1 MKLKD
6 LSWIFLL
13 SILGIA
19 YCITNVISKVLFEW
33 GGLATIICMIIGF
46 WLATFICHYILI

>member
-1 MKLKD
+1 MKLKN

-13 SILGIA
+13 SILGIV
-19 YCITNVISKVLFEW
+19 YCITNVVSKVLFKW

-46 WLATFICHYILI
+46 WLANFIHHCFII

>member
-13 SILGIA
+13 SILGFT
-19 YCITNVISKVLFEW
+19 YCIVSVISKVLFEW
-33 GGLATIICMIIGF
+33 GGLAIITAIITGLLLSSAIIHLF
-46 WLATFICHYILI
+46 F

>member
-13 SILGIA
+13 SILGFA
-19 YCITNVISKVLFEW
+19 YCIVSVISKVLFEW
-33 GGLATIICMIIGF
+33 GGLAIIVTIITALLLSSAVIHLF
-46 WLATFICHYILI
+46 F

>member
-13 SILGIA
+13 SILGIV

-33 GGLATIICMIIGF
+33 GGLAVIICIFIGI
-46 WLATFICHYILI
+46 WLTTLICHCFFI

>member
-13 SILGIA
+13 SILGFA
-19 YCITNVISKVLFEW
+19 YCIVSVISKVLFEW
-33 GGLATIICMIIGF
+33 GGLATIICIIIGF
-46 WLATFICHYILI
+46 WLAGVIVHCLYI

>member
-13 SILGIA
+13 SILGIV

-33 GGLATIICMIIGF
+33 GGLATIICMILGF
-46 WLATFICHYILI
+46 WLATFIHHCFII

>member
-13 SILGIA
+13 SILGIV
-19 YCITNVISKVLFEW
+19 YCITNIISKVLFEW
-33 GGLATIICMIIGF
+33 GGLATIICVIIGC
-46 WLATFICHYILI
+46 WLATFICHCIII

>member
-13 SILGIA
+13 STLGLA
-19 YCITNVISKVLFEW
+19 YCVLGVISKVLFEW
-33 GGLATIICMIIGF
+33 GGLAIVTGIIVVTFLLNTIISF
-46 WLATFICHYILI
+46 L